1 MGHLGQGTQITTVE
15 DKEIV
20 LTSVDGQHFRMQVSD
35 LAEAIRKVMRV
46 ATNNTNGLIPSIPLH
61 WGPTPAVSSLGYL
74 DFKTDI
80 SNSEK
85 DYYTIEIDIHGIYTH
100 NQGGIQDIHLSF
112 VIVQSKF
119 SSVYCIEERG
129 NGHKTIQSIILYKG
143 SDGYIHIVIN
153 VNNSINVSGGYLS
166 ISAYV
171 NQYLSINR
179 VISMVE
185 YKAIENY
192 VDGTNS
198 EEIKYVLV

>member
-1 MGHLGQGTQITTVE
+1 MGHLGQGTPITTVL
-15 DKEIV
+15 DKEVV
-20 LTSVDGQHFRMQVSD
+20 LTGSDGQTFKMNVTD
-35 LAEAIRKVMRV
+35 LAEAVRQVMRV
-46 ATNNTNGLIPSIPLH
+46 ATKNTSGLIPSIPLH

-74 DFKTDI
+74 NFKTDI

-112 VIVQSKF
+112 VIAKFKF

-179 VISMVE
+179 VINMVE
-185 YKAIENY
+185 YKAVENY
-192 VDGTNS
+192 IDGTNS
-198 EEIKYVLV
+198 EEVKYIFV